1 MKILTELVIF
11 IVKKVIEARLVC
23 FDYFFCVTVCLRNVA
38 CCQLKISCAFN
49 VLDLNIM

>member
-23 FDYFFCVTVCLRNVA
+23 FDYFFCFCL
-38 CCQLKISCAFN
+38 LKKCRLLSTENKLRF
-49 VLDLNIM
+49 